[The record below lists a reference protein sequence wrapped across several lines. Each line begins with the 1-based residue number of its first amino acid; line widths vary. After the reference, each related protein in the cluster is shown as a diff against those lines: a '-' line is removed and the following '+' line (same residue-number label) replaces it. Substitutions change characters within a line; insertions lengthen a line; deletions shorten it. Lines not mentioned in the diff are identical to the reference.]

1 VIIVTANITAKP
13 GERDELI
20 SKSQNVIESTR
31 QEQGNI
37 SYELLAST
45 EDENVLLMFEKWES
59 KEALDA
65 HMQTEHFKA
74 FGTAIK
80 DIIAKELDI
89 TVYSADKV

>member
-59 KEALDA
+59 KEALDI

>member
-1 VIIVTANITAKP
+1 MIIVTANITAKP

-59 KEALDA
+59 KEALDI

>member
-1 VIIVTANITAKP
+1 
-13 GERDELI
+13 
-20 SKSQNVIESTR
+20 
-31 QEQGNI
+31 
-37 SYELLAST
+37 
-45 EDENVLLMFEKWES
+45 MFEKWES

-89 TVYSADKV
+89 TLYSADKV